1 MAARVLRVARVDGD
15 IDMASILIID
25 DEEDIRDALQMVL
38 ESAGYEVKVASDGI
52 EAIEM
57 QRKEPAQLVITDIIM
72 PEKDGVNT
80 IKEMRQA
87 SPGLRIIAIS
97 GGGSVEPLA
106 YKPGAITTTAYLAAA
121 KEVGA
126 DRVFTKPF
134 DRKDLIQAVDD
145 LLGKL
150 H

>member
-1 MAARVLRVARVDGD
+1 
-15 IDMASILIID
+15 MASILIID

-38 ESAGYEVKVASDGI
+38 ERAGYEVKVASNGD
-52 EAIEM
+52 EALKL
-57 QRKEPAQLVITDIIM
+57 QREQPAQLVITDIIM
-72 PEKDGVNT
+72 PEKDGVLT
-80 IKEMRQA
+80 IKEMREEY
-87 SPGLRIIAIS
+87 PGLRIIAIS
-97 GGGSVEPLA
+97 GGGGVEPLA

-134 DRKDLIQAVDD
+134 DRKDLIQAVAD

>member
-1 MAARVLRVARVDGD
+1 MPAWRLGVARVDGE
-15 IDMASILIID
+15 IYMASILIID
-25 DEEDIRDALQMVL
+25 DEENIRDSLQMVL
-38 ESAGYEVKVASDGI
+38 ERAGYEVRVASDGN
-52 EAIEM
+52 EAIEL
-57 QRKEPAQLVITDIIM
+57 QREKPAQLVITDIKM
-72 PEKDGVNT
+72 PEKDGVRT
-80 IKEMRQA
+80 IKEMRREFPA
-87 SPGLRIIAIS
+87 VRIIAIS

-126 DRVFTKPF
+126 DRVFAKPF

>member
-1 MAARVLRVARVDGD
+1 MAVGGSPVARLGGE
-15 IDMASILIID
+15 IYMASILIID

-38 ESAGYEVKVASDGI
+38 ESAGYEIKVASNGN
-52 EAIEM
+52 EAIEL
-57 QRKEPAQLVITDIIM
+57 QREEPAQLVITDIIM
-72 PEKDGVNT
+72 PEKDGVRT
-80 IKEMRQA
+80 IKEMRQE

-97 GGGSVEPLA
+97 GGGGVEPIT
-106 YKPGAITTTAYLAAA
+106 YKPGALTTTAYLAAA
-121 KEVGA
+121 KEAGA

>member
-1 MAARVLRVARVDGD
+1 
-15 IDMASILIID
+15 MASILIID

-38 ESAGYEVKVASDGI
+38 ERAGYEVKVASNGD
-52 EAIEM
+52 EAIEL
-57 QRKEPAQLVITDIIM
+57 QREQPAQLVITDIIM
-72 PEKDGVNT
+72 PEKDGVLT
-80 IKEMRQA
+80 IKEMREEY
-87 SPGLRIIAIS
+87 PGLRIIAIS
-97 GGGSVEPLA
+97 GGGGVEPLA

-134 DRKDLIQAVDD
+134 DRKDLIQAVAD

>member
-1 MAARVLRVARVDGD
+1 MAAWGLGVARVDGE
-15 IDMASILIID
+15 IYMASILIID
-25 DEEDIRDALQMVL
+25 DEENIRDSLQMVL
-38 ESAGYEVKVASDGI
+38 ERAGYEVRVASDGN
-52 EAIEM
+52 EAIEL
-57 QRKEPAQLVITDIIM
+57 QREKPAQLVITDIKM
-72 PEKDGVNT
+72 PEKDGVRT
-80 IKEMRQA
+80 IKEMRREFPA
-87 SPGLRIIAIS
+87 VRIIAIS

-126 DRVFTKPF
+126 DRVFAKPF
-134 DRKDLIQAVDD
+134 DRKNLIQAVDD

>member
-1 MAARVLRVARVDGD
+1 MGARGYRVAKVDGE
-15 IDMASILIID
+15 IYMASILIID
-25 DEEDIRDALQMVL
+25 DEKDIRDALQMVL
-38 ESAGYEVKVASDGI
+38 ERAGYEVRVASNGN
-52 EAIEM
+52 EALEL
-57 QRKEPAQLVITDIIM
+57 QREAPAQLVITDIIM
-72 PEKDGVNT
+72 PEKDGVRT
-80 IKEMRQA
+80 IKELSREF
-87 SPGLRIIAIS
+87 PGLRIIAIS
-97 GGGSVEPLA
+97 GGGGVEPLA

-126 DRVFTKPF
+126 DRVFSKPF

>member
-1 MAARVLRVARVDGD
+1 
-15 IDMASILIID
+15 MASILIID

-38 ESAGYEVKVASDGI
+38 ERAGYEVRVASNGN
-52 EAIEM
+52 EAIEL
-57 QRKEPAQLVITDIIM
+57 QREAPAQLVITDIIM
-72 PEKDGVNT
+72 PEKDGVHT
-80 IKEMRQA
+80 IKELSREF
-87 SPGLRIIAIS
+87 PGVRIIAIS
-97 GGGSVEPLA
+97 GGGGVEPLA

-134 DRKDLIQAVDD
+134 DRKDLIQTVDE

>member
-1 MAARVLRVARVDGD
+1 MP
-15 IDMASILIID
+15 SILIID
-25 DEEDIRDALQMVL
+25 DEEYVRDALQMVL
-38 ESAGYEVKVASDGI
+38 ERAGYEVRVASDGN
-52 EAIEM
+52 EALEV
-57 QRKEPAQLVITDIIM
+57 QREEPAELIITDIIM
-72 PEKDGVNT
+72 PEKDGVRT
-80 IKEMRQA
+80 IKEMRREFPA
-87 SPGLRIIAIS
+87 LRIIAIS
-97 GGGSVEPLA
+97 GGGSVEPFA

-134 DRKDLIQAVDD
+134 DRKDLIQAVNE

>member
-1 MAARVLRVARVDGD
+1 MAARGLGVARVDGE
-15 IDMASILIID
+15 IYMASILIID
-25 DEEDIRDALQMVL
+25 DEENIRDSLQMVL
-38 ESAGYEVKVASDGI
+38 ERAGYEVRVASDGN
-52 EAIEM
+52 EAIEL
-57 QRKEPAQLVITDIIM
+57 QREKPAQLVITDIKM
-72 PEKDGVNT
+72 PEKDGVRT
-80 IKEMRQA
+80 IKEMRREFPA
-87 SPGLRIIAIS
+87 VRIIAIS

-126 DRVFTKPF
+126 DRVFAKPF